1 MTPTIKS
8 LGVEVELAVYMKN
21 TPVVCSFVPFTKTQ
35 PLEFKKHLFSKD
47 ASMLELAVAPATEPG
62 EFDTLMVEAMDKAMT
77 LIPEGA
83 ELRAVPC
90 VEYTDEE
97 LAKDAY
103 ASEMGCSPSQ
113 TIYDTVP
120 TPEAYP
126 DNKRYGG
133 THINLAMHNEGDV
146 QEMVLKLDYAL
157 GLNSVVYHEDG
168 MHEEMKDRRR
178 VYGRAGEFR
187 IKPFGFE
194 YRTLPNC
201 ANLSGLIL
209 WRDINN
215 AMKLNTDDLIPMAD
229 DIKTAINNSDRYM
242 AEGLLGRGLLNGI

>member
-8 LGVEVELAVYMKN
+8 LGVEVELAVFMKDV
-21 TPVVCSFVPFTKTQ
+21 PVVCSFVPFTKEE

-62 EFDTLMVEAMDKAMT
+62 EFDNLMNEAMVKALT
-77 LIPEGA
+77 LIPDGA
-83 ELRAVPC
+83 ELRAIPC
-90 VEYTDEE
+90 VEYTADE

-103 ASEMGCSPSQ
+103 ASEMGCAPSQ
-113 TIYDTVP
+113 TIYDTTPVP
-120 TPEAYP
+120 DAYP

-133 THINLAMHNEGDV
+133 THINLAMNDEGDV

-157 GLNSVVYHEDG
+157 GLTSVVYHEDG
-168 MHEEMKDRRR
+168 MHDEMKDRRR

-187 IKPFGFE
+187 VKPFGFE

-201 ANLSGLIL
+201 ANLSGAAL

-215 AMKLNTDDLIPMAD
+215 AMKLNTNDLLPMVD
-229 DIKTAINNSDRYM
+229 DIKTAINTSDRYM
-242 AEGLLGRGLLNGI
+242 AEGLLGRGLLNGL